1 MLEIFELELAKSR
14 RRKRFFNKAFKIFK
28 EKIEPYIAYFEKNK
42 AYPLASSYYECL
54 PKNIK
59 TKKEKELLAEILRT
73 FTEKIY
79 LKSNYELI
87 RELFFEYFEQ
97 VLVNFQPSIRLSLWN
112 YLLKNL
118 NNEEKIIARQILYFY
133 ELNYLYHCDLSKH
146 QKEIEQFNKL
156 DKFLV
161 LTIILKLV
169 YKIAILRLRFIK
181 ENTKDY
187 LSLMP
192 RITER
197 KFKKYK
203 KKWILQF
210 LKRIIDLD
218 LDINFDFN
226 ENNLEEYIKEKY
238 GKSLVELKKEYLF
251 DEQNNKP
258 GKIFERISW
267 LLYKKTILSE
277 KQLKPYKK
285 HESYPNIFEY
295 KGIEL
300 CNDYHSFV
308 EKNSTPIY
316 ELSEFIFRKRIAGF
330 TILNLKELYEILKED
345 KKEYDDL
352 KLTKIKRNLFYKA
365 IFMVLSSSFM
375 RLAILKDKRFF
386 KKYPPQIKKLFHEFN
401 REIIIAKKFYENTIQ
416 FLDKNEFYEKK
427 LFFVYENLR
436 IIKGLLDPDLLKM
449 LNYFWFRNIG
459 YSILFLVNKVLE
471 KETFNPT
478 KSNNLDYFLFGTKIK
493 TKNGKIIKG
502 YAQKDFNDWLNY
514 LFKNKPKETRFSDE
528 KELYYKKFRR

>member
-1 MLEIFELELAKSR
+1 MLKIFELELAKSR
-14 RRKRFFNKAFKIFK
+14 RRKRLFNKAFKIFK
-28 EKIEPYIAYFEKNK
+28 EKIEPHIAYFEKNRVN
-42 AYPLASSYYECL
+42 PLISFYYESL

-59 TKKEKELLAEILRT
+59 TKKEKELLVEILWIL
-73 FTEKIY
+73 TEKIY
-79 LKSNYELI
+79 LKSNYDLVK
-87 RELFFEYFEQ
+87 ELFFEYLEKVLGYFEPH
-97 VLVNFQPSIRLSLWN
+97 LRISLWD
-112 YLLKNL
+112 YFQKNL

-133 ELNYLYHCDLSKH
+133 ELNYIYYGDLSKH
-146 QKEIEQFNKL
+146 QKEIYQFNKL
-156 DKFLV
+156 DKLIV
-161 LTIILKLV
+161 LTIILKLIYQTTTLGLKFV
-169 YKIAILRLRFIK
+169 KRDIK
-181 ENTKDY
+181 AY
-187 LSLMP
+187 LSLIP
-192 RITER
+192 KITER
-197 KFKKYK
+197 KFKKDK

-238 GKSLVELKKEYLF
+238 GKSLGELKKEYLF

-316 ELSEFIFRKRIAGF
+316 ELSEFIFRKRIVGF

-386 KKYPPQIKKLFHEFN
+386 KKYTPQIKKLFHEFN

-427 LFFVYENLR
+427 LFFVYENLK
-436 IIKGLLDPDLLKM
+436 IIKGLLNPDLLKM

-478 KSNNLDYFLFGTKIK
+478 KSINLDYFLFGTKIK
-493 TKNGKIIKG
+493 TKKGKIIKG
-502 YAQKDFNDWLNY
+502 YVQKDFNDWLNY
-514 LFKNKPKETRFSDE
+514 LFKDKLKETHFSDE
-528 KELYYKKFRR
+528 KELYYKKFKR